1 MSGGNGGP
9 VIINSLIISGRFTP
23 EECVTLRS
31 IQDRSVVRCSWL
43 DALRVAALVRKRL
56 REP

>member
-1 MSGGNGGP
+1 MSGGAGG
-9 VIINSLIISGRFTP
+9 IIIIQNLVASGSFTP
-23 EECVTLRS
+23 AQIATLRA